1 MKKIRSDSRRSRP
14 KGRRSGAHIHGRGP
28 AGPAGPVDR
37 EDESGASR
45 RREPRIFYREV
56 YKLVRRI
63 PRGKVATYG
72 QLAAVLGRPRAV
84 RAVGSALRRLS
95 GPMAGVV
102 PWHRVLNA
110 AGRVSFRDGESP
122 ELQREL
128 LRGEG
133 VRFRRGGS
141 VDLARFG
148 WTGPSRARAHLRNHA
163 SETRRK
169 TDAPRARRRF
179 GAIEVIDLA

>member
-1 MKKIRSDSRRSRP
+1 
-14 KGRRSGAHIHGRGP
+14 
-28 AGPAGPVDR
+28 
-37 EDESGASR
+37 
-45 RREPRIFYREV
+45 
-56 YKLVRRI
+56 
-63 PRGKVATYG
+63 
-72 QLAAVLGRPRAV
+72 
-84 RAVGSALRRLS
+84 VGSALRRLS
-95 GPMAGVV
+95 RPMAGVV

-148 WTGPSRARAHLRNHA
+148 WAGPRRGRSHLRSHV

-169 TDAPRARRRF
+169 ADAAKAGCR
-179 GAIEVIDLA
+179 LAGERSD